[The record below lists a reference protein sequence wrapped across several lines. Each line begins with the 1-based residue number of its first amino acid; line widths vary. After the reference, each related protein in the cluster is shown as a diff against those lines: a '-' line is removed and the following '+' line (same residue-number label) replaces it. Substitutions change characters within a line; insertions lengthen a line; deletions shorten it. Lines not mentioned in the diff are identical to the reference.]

1 MAKKL
6 IFSRSAKAEALKVV
20 ILLTRPRTDLSHDIL
35 PSSFLHIA
43 HKYIVEQGVPT
54 NSLILKI
61 VKIELNSSS
70 KYLLSFGLDC

>member
-35 PSSFLHIA
+35 PSSFLHKA
-43 HKYIVEQGVPT
+43 HKYIVEGVPT
-54 NSLILKI
+54 NSVILKI

-70 KYLLSFGLDC
+70 